1 MLIESQQLELKREY
15 TEDAK
20 KTIIAF
26 ANTKGGE
33 LLIGFRDDGSVAGLE
48 NAAEVQLQ
56 ISNAVRDAIQPDVT
70 MFCRYDRKMM
80 NGKEILSVFVQRGT
94 DRPYYLAGK
103 GIRPEGVFV
112 RQGASTVPASRAA
125 IIQMIQETSGNSYE
139 DARSLR
145 QELTFEKTA
154 AFFQQRQVL
163 FGITQQKT
171 LHLIGE
177 DNTFTNLALLLSDQ
191 CPLSMKMAQFEGSTK
206 TVFKDRREISGSLL
220 QQLEDAFDYID
231 KLNRTRAE
239 IRGLYRVDMRD
250 YPPEAVR
257 EALLNAIVHKDY
269 SYNSST
275 LVSLFDDRLEIV
287 TIGGLMKG
295 VALDDVLMGL
305 SVLRNQ
311 HLANVFYRLK
321 LIEAYGTGMLQI
333 NTSYNDYAVKP
344 RMEVSSNAFKI
355 TLPNTNFARG
365 IGISNLVVNRP
376 VPDTSAREKQVLRLF
391 DKSEHIVRKDVEK
404 AIGVSQST
412 AINLLRVMTEKS
424 LLIKKGK
431 GKTLTY
437 LMNNYHQ

>member
-1 MLIESQQLELKREY
+1 
-15 TEDAK
+15 
-20 KTIIAF
+20 
-26 ANTKGGE
+26 
-33 LLIGFRDDGSVAGLE
+33 
-48 NAAEVQLQ
+48 
-56 ISNAVRDAIQPDVT
+56 
-70 MFCRYDRKMM
+70 
-80 NGKEILSVFVQRGT
+80 
-94 DRPYYLAGK
+94 
-103 GIRPEGVFV
+103 
-112 RQGASTVPASRAA
+112 
-125 IIQMIQETSGNSYE
+125 
-139 DARSLR
+139 
-145 QELTFEKTA
+145 
-154 AFFQQRQVL
+154 
-163 FGITQQKT
+163 
-171 LHLIGE
+171 
-177 DNTFTNLALLLSDQ
+177 
-191 CPLSMKMAQFEGSTK
+191 
-206 TVFKDRREISGSLL
+206 
-220 QQLEDAFDYID
+220 
-231 KLNRTRAE
+231 
-239 IRGLYRVDMRD
+239 
-250 YPPEAVR
+250 
-257 EALLNAIVHKDY
+257 
-269 SYNSST
+269 
-275 LVSLFDDRLEIV
+275 
-287 TIGGLMKG
+287 MKG

>member
-1 MLIESQQLELKREY
+1 
-15 TEDAK
+15 
-20 KTIIAF
+20 
-26 ANTKGGE
+26 
-33 LLIGFRDDGSVAGLE
+33 
-48 NAAEVQLQ
+48 
-56 ISNAVRDAIQPDVT
+56 
-70 MFCRYDRKMM
+70 
-80 NGKEILSVFVQRGT
+80 
-94 DRPYYLAGK
+94 
-103 GIRPEGVFV
+103 
-112 RQGASTVPASRAA
+112 
-125 IIQMIQETSGNSYE
+125 
-139 DARSLR
+139 
-145 QELTFEKTA
+145 
-154 AFFQQRQVL
+154 
-163 FGITQQKT
+163 
-171 LHLIGE
+171 
-177 DNTFTNLALLLSDQ
+177 
-191 CPLSMKMAQFEGSTK
+191 
-206 TVFKDRREISGSLL
+206 
-220 QQLEDAFDYID
+220 
-231 KLNRTRAE
+231 
-239 IRGLYRVDMRD
+239 MRD

-305 SVLRNQ
+305 SMLRNQ

-333 NTSYNDYAVKP
+333 NNSYNDYTVKP

-365 IGISNLVVNRP
+365 TSISNSVINRP
-376 VPDTSAREKQVLRLF
+376 VPDTSAREEQVMRLF
-391 DKSEHIVRKDVEK
+391 DKSEHIVRKDVEN
-404 AIGVSQST
+404 ALGVSQST